1 MAYSYSH
8 LYGIQT
14 IGLRFFTVYGPWGRP
29 DMAMF
34 LFTDAI
40 FKRTPIKVFNN
51 GMLSRDFTFINDAI
65 KSIILTITKDSTKN
79 ENYQLYNIGNSSP
92 VKLLDFIEAIENIS
106 GIKAKKKML
115 PMEGDV
121 NKPGLA

>member
-1 MAYSYSH
+1 
-8 LYGIQT
+8 
-14 IGLRFFTVYGPWGRP
+14 
-29 DMAMF
+29 MAMF

-79 ENYQLYNIGNSSP
+79 ENYQLYNIGNSRPS
-92 VKLLDFIEAIENIS
+92 
-106 GIKAKKKML
+106 
-115 PMEGDV
+115 
-121 NKPGLA
+121 